1 MFIELLHLGP
11 LFLIAGIL
19 LLGASRGFGFQYVS
33 SLLKKQNGFL
43 ADLALIFLSVIGIA
57 SGATAHDLGLVHYV
71 IDPCLIYCMVITGAA
86 VSIARK
92 AKLATVSS
100 K

>member
-11 LFLIAGIL
+11 LLLIAGIL
-19 LLGASRGFGFQYVS
+19 LFGASKGFGFQYAS
-33 SLLKKQNGFL
+33 SLLKKQNGL
-43 ADLALIFLSVIGIA
+43 LSDLALIFLSVIGIA

-86 VSIARK
+86 VSMVRK
-92 AKLATVSS
+92 VKLATAVS